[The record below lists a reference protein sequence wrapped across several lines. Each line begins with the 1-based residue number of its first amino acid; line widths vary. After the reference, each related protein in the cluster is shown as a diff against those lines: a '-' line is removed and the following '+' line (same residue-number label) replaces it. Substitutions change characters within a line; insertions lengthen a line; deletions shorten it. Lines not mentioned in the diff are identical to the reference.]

1 MRIVRKTARGG
12 VVRTGVVTAAAGV
25 VVFGFGGV
33 AQAADG
39 GADTGLVDG
48 DRVESSTLSEPRDAT
63 TDSGDGTSG
72 DSNSG
77 DGNSGGSASR
87 DSASQ
92 DAESE
97 DTASTDSATTDSATA
112 DSAATD
118 SASQDGG
125 ADDRDSRDTTS
136 EDSAPEDR
144 TTEDSDSQD
153 SARDDTARED
163 TAPRVVDGEC
173 DSTLK
178 GEGGEPLTV
187 DVGAAVGAEGLADIG
202 TGSEAE
208 DTLVSLPLKETLAT
222 LGVNET
228 GLVVD
233 SLGQV
238 CDTTRR
244 AVNTLGATTHGLT
257 EGVTPE
263 EPAPE
268 EPGDPEQPGE
278 PQPEPE
284 PGPERPGT
292 DPGEDESEADVP
304 PVPDAPAPAPVDQ
317 DVLAQPL
324 SPVELPPSADIT
336 VPKAPVGPGMDV
348 PNQGSR
354 PGAQENTTRKSGT
367 ARALP
372 QASETDRL
380 PLALSVGALL
390 LVVAGLS
397 RAWVSR
403 KNA

>member
-25 VVFGFGGV
+25 AVFGFGGV
-33 AQAADG
+33 AQAAEGDVEAGVETGGVDG
-39 GADTGLVDG
+39 G
-48 DRVESSTLSEPRDAT
+48 RVSSSTLSEPRDAI
-63 TDSGDGTSG
+63 SG
-72 DSNSG
+72 DS
-77 DGNSGGSASR
+77 
-87 DSASQ
+87 
-92 DAESE
+92 
-97 DTASTDSATTDSATA
+97 T
-112 DSAATD
+112 
-118 SASQDGG
+118 
-125 ADDRDSRDTTS
+125 
-136 EDSAPEDR
+136 
-144 TTEDSDSQD
+144 SQD
-153 SARDDTARED
+153 SARDDDTTRDDRARED
-163 TAPRVVDGEC
+163 RARQDTAPKVIDGEC

-178 GEGGEPLTV
+178 GDDGEPLTV
-187 DVGAAVGAEGLADIG
+187 DAGAAAGAEGLAGIG

-244 AVNTLGATTHGLT
+244 TVNTLGATTHGLT
-257 EGVTPE
+257 DGLTPE

-268 EPGDPEQPGE
+268 EPADPEQPGE
-278 PQPEPE
+278 PQPDPQPE
-284 PGPERPGT
+284 PDPERPGT
-292 DPGEDESEADVP
+292 DPGEDESGADVP
-304 PVPDAPAPAPVDQ
+304 PVPDAPAPPPADQ

-324 SPVELPPSADIT
+324 SPVELPPSADVT

-397 RAWVSR
+397 RAWVAR

>member
-25 VVFGFGGV
+25 AVFGFGGV

-48 DRVESSTLSEPRDAT
+48 DRVGSSTLSEPRDAT
-63 TDSGDGTSG
+63 TDSGD
-72 DSNSG
+72 SNSG
-77 DGNSGGSASR
+77 

-92 DAESE
+92 D
-97 DTASTDSATTDSATA
+97 TTSTESATTDSATT
-112 DSAATD
+112 DDAATD

-136 EDSAPEDR
+136 EDSAP
-144 TTEDSDSQD
+144 
-153 SARDDTARED
+153 
-163 TAPRVVDGEC
+163 RVVDGEC

-178 GEGGEPLTV
+178 GEDGEPLAV
-187 DVGAAVGAEGLADIG
+187 DVGAAVGAEGLAGIG

-244 AVNTLGATTHGLT
+244 TVNTLGATTHGLT
-257 EGVTPE
+257 EGLTPE

-278 PQPEPE
+278 PQPEPQPEPE

-292 DPGEDESEADVP
+292 DPGEDESGAD
-304 PVPDAPAPAPVDQ
+304 VPDAPAPAPVDQ

-380 PLALSVGALL
+380 PLAVSVGALL

-397 RAWVSR
+397 RAWVAR

>member
-25 VVFGFGGV
+25 AVLGFGGV

-39 GADTGLVDG
+39 GVDALVDG
-48 DRVESSTLSEPRDAT
+48 DRVESSTPSEPRDAP
-63 TDSGDGTSG
+63 SE
-72 DSNSG
+72 
-77 DGNSGGSASR
+77 

-92 DAESE
+92 DSSSG
-97 DTASTDSATTDSATA
+97 DTSSQNTGSTDTTSTDST
-112 DSAATD
+112 
-118 SASQDGG
+118 SQDG
-125 ADDRDSRDTTS
+125 T
-136 EDSAPEDR
+136 
-144 TTEDSDSQD
+144 SQD
-153 SARDDTARED
+153 GESTDSGSQDTARED
-163 TAPRVVDGEC
+163 TAPKVVDGEC

-178 GEGGEPLTV
+178 GDGGEPLTV
-187 DVGAAVGAEGLADIG
+187 DVGAAVGAEGLAGIG

-208 DTLVSLPLKETLAT
+208 DTLVSLPLKETLAN
-222 LGVNET
+222 LGVSET

-238 CDTTRR
+238 CDTTQRT
-244 AVNTLGATTHGLT
+244 VNTLGATTHGLT
-257 EGVTPE
+257 EGVTDGLTPE

-268 EPGDPEQPGE
+268 EPGDPEQPGDPQPE

-284 PGPERPGT
+284 PERPGS
-292 DPGEDESEADVP
+292 DPGEDAGGADVP
-304 PVPDAPAPAPVDQ
+304 PAPDAPALPPADQ
-317 DVLAQPL
+317 GVLAQPL

-348 PNQGSR
+348 PNRGSE

-397 RAWVSR
+397 RAWVAR